1 MFDRNCLEQNRLKQK
16 ICSCLNFSAISLVK
30 IRTDIFCQFIRT
42 IISTYLQVLQLQHNV
57 CSVPTHAQKAQLKVE
72 LPNGKK
78 IDGIIKRRSILYDFA
93 WWYKTRFVHMLELF
107 YQARQAKRH
116 GLLKAFRRGRESI
129 TMMRLNFGGFSP
141 SL

>member
-1 MFDRNCLEQNRLKQK
+1 M
-16 ICSCLNFSAISLVK
+16 NFSAISLVK

-42 IISTYLQVLQLQHNV
+42 ITYLQVFQLQHNV

-78 IDGIIKRRSILYDFA
+78 STALKRRSIYDFA

-107 YQARQAKRH
+107 NQARQAKRH

-129 TMMRLNFGGFSP
+129 TMMRLNFGGFFP
-141 SL
+141 SLEFLSGFMT